1 MSYIILTHPI
11 TPSAFCPLSTC
22 REATVY
28 PQIYYFYCMTHETNL
43 KYFIPDYTGT
53 LPDHRLE
60 VRAEKLARQ
69 LSEIPCSSIRKLSNN
84 AAEHKANL
92 RFLNNERVEEDAL
105 IKEVSVRVGQLVT
118 DRHVLVVTDTCEVN
132 MSEHKGRLKPNSGLG
147 RSDKSDTAH
156 CFKVH
161 PGMVMDSVSLCPLGF
176 SWIKVFHR
184 DEEMPDRNQRN
195 YKKQPI
201 EEKESYKWIEVAQ
214 KSKEVL
220 DKAATVTFIEDREG
234 DIYEQFALIP
244 DLKSH
249 LIIRSRTTRK
259 LANGNSLYAEVEST
273 PVAGVYTI
281 EVPTDKRKKQYKRQA
296 AIELRFTTCEIKC
309 PVKVSNKGYP
319 PSIKV
324 TCILAKETG
333 NVPNPI
339 SWKLLTTHSVE
350 NFEDA
355 LQIVYWYTVRWYIEQ
370 VFRLLKHQGFGIE
383 ESELESGWAL
393 RKLVIMQ
400 LSALLKI
407 LQMNIAYSQPEGG
420 QPIDQVF
427 DAEQIEVLHKLDR
440 KLQGNTKKLRNNF
453 DPKTTKWATWIIA
466 RLGGWKGY
474 DSQGPPGVIVLK
486 KGLERLGFII
496 EGIRLEKDVY
506 TR

>member
-1 MSYIILTHPI
+1 MI
-11 TPSAFCPLSTC
+11 
-22 REATVY
+22 
-28 PQIYYFYCMTHETNL
+28 HETNQ
-43 KYFIPDYTGT
+43 KYFIPDFKGT

-60 VRAEKLARQ
+60 VRAQKLARQ
-69 LSEIPCSSIRKLSNN
+69 LSQTPCSSIRKLSNN
-84 AAEHKANL
+84 TAEHKANL
-92 RFLNNERVEEDAL
+92 RFLNNERVEEEAL
-105 IKEVSVRVGQLVT
+105 IKESSARVGQLVT

-132 MSEHKGRLKPNSGLG
+132 MSGHKGRLKPDSGLG

-156 CFKVH
+156 CFKLH
-161 PGMVMDSVSLCPLGF
+161 PGMVMDSGNLNPLGF

-184 DEEMPDRNQRN
+184 EQEKPDRKTRN
-195 YKKQPI
+195 YKKQAI

-220 DKAATVTFIEDREG
+220 SEAATVTFIEDREG

-244 DLKSH
+244 DQKSH

-259 LANGNSLYAEVEST
+259 LANGNSLYAEVESAE
-273 PVAGVYTI
+273 VAGVYTI
-281 EVPTDKRKKQYKRQA
+281 QVLTDKRKNQYRREA
-296 AIELRFTTCEIKC
+296 TIELRYTSCEIKC
-309 PVKVSNKGYP
+309 PANIGNKGYP

-324 TCILAKETG
+324 TCVWAKETG

-339 SWKLLTTHSVE
+339 SWRLLTTHSVE
-350 NFEDA
+350 NFGQA
-355 LQIVYWYTVRWYIEQ
+355 LQVVYWYTVRWYIEQ
-370 VFRLLKHQGFGIE
+370 VFRLLKKQGFGIE

-393 RKLVIMQ
+393 RKLVVMQ

-420 QPIDQVF
+420 QPINEVF
-427 DAEQIEVLHKLDR
+427 DSEQIEVLQKLEK
-440 KLQGNTKKLRNNF
+440 KLQGNTQKLKNNN
-453 DPKTTKWATWIIA
+453 DPQTTKWATWVVA

-474 DSQGPPGVIVLK
+474 DSQGSPGVIALK
-486 KGLERLGFII
+486 RGLERLGYII
-496 EGIRLEKDVY
+496 EGIRLEKDVG

>member
-1 MSYIILTHPI
+1 MPNFLP
-11 TPSAFCPLSTC
+11 ARLA
-22 REATVY
+22 ATVY